1 MKKLSLIKAAVFTGS
16 LLLGAVS
23 AQAACTGCVG
33 TGPVDID
40 RDDIRS
46 YSAVV
51 KYRIWFYNSSG
62 QYTSQVQYLTLT
74 GTTLA
79 YCQQQLSA
87 VLNSPGVSVVQYCQ
101 AD

>member
-1 MKKLSLIKAAVFTGS
+1 MKKSKLSVLLFTLS

-23 AQAACTGCVG
+23 AQAACTGCVA

-51 KYRIWFYNSSG
+51 KYRIWVTTPSG
-62 QYTSQVQYLTLT
+62 TQTSQLQFLTLT
-74 GTTLA
+74 GTTMA
-79 YCQQQLSA
+79 YCQQQLNA
-87 VLNSPGVSVVQYCQ
+87 VTNSPNVTVVQFCQ